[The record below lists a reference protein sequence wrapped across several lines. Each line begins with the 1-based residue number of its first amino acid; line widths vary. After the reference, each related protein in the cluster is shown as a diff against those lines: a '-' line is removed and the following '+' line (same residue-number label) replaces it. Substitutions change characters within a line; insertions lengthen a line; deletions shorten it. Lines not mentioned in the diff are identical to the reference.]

1 MKFLKLH
8 IVAKLPEMPLSA
20 ACCFAVGLLICWL
33 RGNKEAPYISA
44 AIGFM
49 MPVLRSSVQGKKVN

>member
-1 MKFLKLH
+1 MKLLKLH
-8 IVAKLPEMPLSA
+8 MVAKLPEMLLSA

-33 RGNKEAPYISA
+33 RGNKEAPYVSA

-49 MPVLRSSVQGKKVN
+49 MPVLRSSILSKKLN